1 MIEKHVP
8 HRGGDEPAYWI
19 ALSLIPGVGRVLF
32 KRLVDHFGSP
42 RAALSATQGQLSQ
55 VEGIGEK
62 TAREIASFDW
72 EKELKREL
80 EQIEKRHISV
90 IILRDT
96 AYPSPLRTI
105 PDPPPLLY
113 AQGEWE
119 EGDARAIA
127 LVGSR
132 TPTSYGRLMTEK
144 LSQELAELG
153 FTVVSGLARG
163 IDSCAHRRAL
173 ATGGRTIAVLGC
185 GLGVIYPPESG
196 PLREEIGRAGA
207 VLSEFPLF
215 AKPERLNFPVRNRL
229 ISGLSLGTLVVE
241 AAAQSGALITANFA
255 LEQGREVF
263 AVPGPAYSPKSKGA
277 HWLIKMGAKLVEG
290 VEDILEELPPDVLK
304 GLKDRP
310 VTREVGGQLPDLSP
324 EEESILKAIPEE
336 GGHIDVIIRNSQLLP
351 SQVSGVLVMLELK
364 GVVRQ
369 LAGKVFLR
377 TS

>member
-8 HRGGDEPAYWI
+8 HRCGDEPAYWI

-42 RAALSATQGQLSQ
+42 KAALSATQGQLCK

-62 TAREIASFDW
+62 TAREMASFDW
-72 EKELKREL
+72 EKGLKREL
-80 EQIEKRHISV
+80 EQIEKRGLSV
-90 IILRDT
+90 ITLTDAT
-96 AYPSPLRTI
+96 YPSPLRTI

-113 AQGEWE
+113 AQGEWK
-119 EGDARAIA
+119 EGDACSIA

-132 TPTSYGRLMTEK
+132 SPTSYGRLMTER
-144 LSQELAELG
+144 LSRELAELG

-163 IDSCAHRRAL
+163 IDSCAHRGAM
-173 ATGGRTIAVLGC
+173 AAGGRTIAVLGC
-185 GLGVIYPPESG
+185 GLAVIYPPESG
-196 PLREEIGRAGA
+196 PLREEIARAGA

-277 HWLIKMGAKLVEG
+277 HRLIKMGGKLVEG
-290 VEDILEELPPDVLK
+290 VEDILEELPPEVLR
-304 GLKDRP
+304 GLKSRP
-310 VTREVGGQLPDLSP
+310 VTREEGGQLQNLSA
-324 EEESILKAIPEE
+324 EEESIWRAIPEE
-336 GGHIDVIIRNSQLLP
+336 GGHIDIIIRNSQLLP
-351 SQVSGVLVMLELK
+351 SQVSGILVMLELK
-364 GVVRQ
+364 GLVRQ
-369 LAGKVFLR
+369 LTGKVFVR
-377 TS
+377 NI